1 MKYTIHQ
8 LEIFLKV
15 AEKLSITKA
24 SKALH
29 LTQPAVSVQL
39 KKFQRQFPYPLIE
52 IIGKKLYVTD
62 YGHQIVENSQQVVDS
77 LKALNSRFQQCD
89 GELTGVLR
97 ISVISTAK
105 CIIPY
110 FVCDF
115 MKNNPK
121 IKLVVNA
128 TNREGVVE
136 SLENNAVDLSL
147 VSKLPN
153 QLKLESTRLMENQLF
168 LVGSKGMQLPEAVHS
183 TSIFERLSLIY
194 REAGSGTRTRMER
207 FMNTNNLSIT
217 DKIVFT
223 GNESVKQAIIAGLG
237 CSIMPLISVLPEL
250 KTGELQIIPVKG
262 LPIRS
267 HWSFVWR
274 QDKKH
279 TMVTKV
285 FLEYLEKEKHKIV
298 HKKEFTLQKKV
309 S

>member
-62 YGHQIVENSQQVVDS
+62 YGSQIVESSRQVIDS
-77 LKALNSRFQQCD
+77 LNALNSNCQAYD
-89 GELTGVLR
+89 DELTGVLR

-105 CIIPY
+105 SVIPY

-115 MKNNPK
+115 LKKNPK
-121 IKLVVNA
+121 VKLVVDA

-147 VSKLPN
+147 VSKLPH
-153 QLKLESTRLMENQLF
+153 QLKIESIRLMENQLF
-168 LVGSKGMQLPEAVHS
+168 LVGPKDMKLTETVHS
-183 TSIFERLSLIY
+183 KAIFERLSLI
-194 REAGSGTRTRMER
+194 
-207 FMNTNNLSIT
+207 
-217 DKIVFT
+217 
-223 GNESVKQAIIAGLG
+223 
-237 CSIMPLISVLPEL
+237 
-250 KTGELQIIPVKG
+250 
-262 LPIRS
+262 
-267 HWSFVWR
+267 
-274 QDKKH
+274 
-279 TMVTKV
+279 
-285 FLEYLEKEKHKIV
+285 
-298 HKKEFTLQKKV
+298 
-309 S
+309 